1 MCFERYFNAN
11 PHNLNCHSGP
21 GSAPNEIVA
30 LPMPGQGIN
39 VEWTTPDDVN
49 GKIDNYVIQYG
60 EIAEGISLLPFISI
74 SYISLRRE

>member
-1 MCFERYFNAN
+1 MLLVSNVSPFPSQSSFV
-11 PHNLNCHSGP
+11 GP

-60 EIAEGISLLPFISI
+60 EIAEG
-74 SYISLRRE
+74 EKKEQ